1 MQKCICP
8 TTGGTSILKDSINYA
23 GDVDVFKINFD
34 TNTTVHIVSSG
45 RTDVLAYLYNEG
57 GVLIASDDDGAGV
70 PNFRITANLA
80 PGIYYAKVTG
90 YDNTTSGGY
99 ALMISR

>member
-1 MQKCICP
+1 MKA
-8 TTGGTSILKDSINYA
+8 SINYA

>member
-1 MQKCICP
+1 VTKCRWE
-8 TTGGTSILKDSINYA
+8 KA
-23 GDVDVFKINFD
+23 VDVDVFKINFD

-57 GVLIASDDDGAGV
+57 GVLIESDVDGVGV

-90 YDNTTSGGY
+90 YDNTTS
-99 ALMISR
+99 AATR

>member
-1 MQKCICP
+1 MI
-8 TTGGTSILKDSINYA
+8 
-23 GDVDVFKINFD
+23 
-34 TNTTVHIVSSG
+34 
-45 RTDVLAYLYNEG
+45 G
-57 GVLIASDDDGAGV
+57 GVLIESDVDGAGV